1 MQIKELKSK
10 DLQKEFEITIPS
22 KDISQKLN
30 NKLLEISQTSEVEGF
45 RKGKAPIDILKQKFN
60 ECCKYEFDKD
70 GKLIGESN
78 CSICKS

>member
-45 RKGKAPIDILKQKFN
+45 RKGKVPINI
-60 ECCKYEFDKD
+60 
-70 GKLIGESN
+70 
-78 CSICKS
+78 